1 MYTCGRFSDSLEYQ
15 GQTAPLEESVLRHS
29 PWFTGQCQEKDRL
42 LVIHAIWKIVDDR
55 LTLHSIL
62 TDAVDE
68 VSPIALAVP
77 KLGMYNLE
85 FPIAASWFS
94 GTLTVRNQPLPGFF
108 GNGYGWKIGS
118 LQTRSTQWARHR
130 QTFPIRTNTPRYA
143 QETAIPRVQQHG
155 SLVRHGQPNPS
166 WDISLSALFRT
177 RDLTCTR

>member
-118 LQTRSTQWARHR
+118 LQLEVH
-130 QTFPIRTNTPRYA
+130 NGL
-143 QETAIPRVQQHG
+143 AIGR
-155 SLVRHGQPNPS
+155 R
-166 WDISLSALFRT
+166 SLSERIPLDT
-177 RDLTCTR
+177 RRKQRSRAYNNMDR